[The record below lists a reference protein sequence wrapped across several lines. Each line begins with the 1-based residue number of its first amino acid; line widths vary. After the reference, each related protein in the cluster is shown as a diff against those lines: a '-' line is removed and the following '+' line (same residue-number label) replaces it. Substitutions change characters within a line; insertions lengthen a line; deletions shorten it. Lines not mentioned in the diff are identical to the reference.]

1 MAEAYSR
8 ILTREEAN
16 LAHVHRV
23 HHSWLT
29 EAVRRYP
36 DFRFTA
42 ADGRSFC
49 LAINGESIGHRILA
63 LRNGLLSRA
72 DWKGLCEMIAV
83 IIEAADDPSDPGAP
97 SEFEPLVYSDAY
109 EAFESWRDL
118 HTASGAHLD
127 DDTAQRLAEEL
138 GVDLD
143 EDGEDEAA

>member
-8 ILTREEAN
+8 ILTREEAK
-16 LAHVHRV
+16 LTHVHHV
-23 HHSWLT
+23 HHYCLT
-29 EAVRRYP
+29 EAVRRWP

-49 LAINGESIGHRILA
+49 LAIDGESIGHRILA
-63 LRNGLLSRA
+63 LRNGLLSQD
-72 DWKGLCEMIAV
+72 DWKGLCEIVAV
-83 IIEAADDPSDPGAP
+83 IVEAADLSDPGAP

-138 GVDLD
+138 GVDP
-143 EDGEDEAA
+143 A